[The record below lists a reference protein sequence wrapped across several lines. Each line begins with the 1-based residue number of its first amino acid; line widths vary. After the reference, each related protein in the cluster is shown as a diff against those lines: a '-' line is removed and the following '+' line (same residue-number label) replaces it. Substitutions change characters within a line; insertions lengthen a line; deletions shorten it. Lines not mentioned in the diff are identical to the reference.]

1 MSSPCRNKFT
11 ISRGLAAGFA
21 AVSLA
26 LFVGAAIAAGDIPAN
41 ESGPSFTPDTTLFP
55 GGGSMPPEGPRG
67 KKYDGNA
74 TEIAQGAR
82 LFDWYNCSGCHF
94 HGAGGIGPSLMD
106 QNWIYGGR
114 IDQIY
119 ETIAYGRPNGMPTW
133 RGKIPPEQI
142 WQIAAYVRSLSA
154 PSTAK
159 GGPGET
165 EPTPPPAP
173 VAEHS
178 AAATPPPPPTS
189 ASPPQPAVPSSETR
203 QAPPAEHPT
212 DSPPSPPVK
221 TNETP

>member
-1 MSSPCRNKFT
+1 MSSPCRSKKAW
-11 ISRGLAAGFA
+11 RGLAI
-21 AVSLA
+21 A
-26 LFVGAAIAAGDIPAN
+26 LAIAAFPFSADIAIGAGDKPAD
-41 ESGPSFTPDTTLFP
+41 ESGPGFTPDTTLFP

-74 TEIAQGAR
+74 AEIAQGAR

-165 EPTPPPAP
+165 EPIPPPP

-178 AAATPPPPPTS
+178 SEAIPPSPPEPS
-189 ASPPQPAVPSSETR
+189 ASPQPAVSRSETR
-203 QAPPAEHPT
+203 QAPPAEHPAGA
-212 DSPPSPPVK
+212 PPTLPAKP
-221 TNETP
+221 NETP

>member
-1 MSSPCRNKFT
+1 MSSPCRSKKVW
-11 ISRGLAAGFA
+11 RGLAIALVGSITLSAGN
-21 AVSLA
+21 
-26 LFVGAAIAAGDIPAN
+26 AIGAGDNPAN
-41 ESGPSFTPDTTLFP
+41 ESGPGFTPDTTLFP

-74 TEIAQGAR
+74 AEIAQGAR

-165 EPTPPPAP
+165 EPTPPPPP

-178 AAATPPPPPTS
+178 S
-189 ASPPQPAVPSSETR
+189 EVASPSPAPPQPGVPSSETR

-212 DSPPSPPVK
+212 SSPASPPEK
-221 TNETP
+221 MNGTP